1 VKIITKNKPINF
13 SNIFLLVILI
23 ICIIDPCFPSGG
35 YDHGTST
42 GKGQLE
48 LDFTWN
54 PFDLIEFGQTY
65 VVLGFGLTDRLD
77 LHCYYAHQTDHQDNY
92 YYGLFYQ
99 FMDSKYLD
107 LASAIGKR
115 HYTVSKIDDL
125 FFPQLL
131 FNIKFSKLLSL
142 GGAFVN
148 IQRIT
153 NDTLQSRGSAF
164 DIALHLPLSPL
175 IDLPSFIQ
183 EIKMVFGVFNPG
195 VFDSDHGDFLP
206 TYSIDITF
214 NRFLKNK

>member
-1 VKIITKNKPINF
+1 MFKNAI
-13 SNIFLLVILI
+13 ILI
-23 ICIIDPCFPSGG
+23 ILSVMPLFSSGG

-65 VVLGFGLTDRLD
+65 IVIGYGLTNHLD
-77 LHCYYAHQTDHQDNY
+77 IHGYYAHQTDHQDNY

-99 FMDSKYLD
+99 FIDSKYLD

-115 HYTVSKIDDL
+115 HYTVSDVDDL

-131 FNIKFSKLLSL
+131 YNIKFSKLLTV

-153 NDTLQSRGSAF
+153 NSTLKSRGTAF
-164 DIALHLPLSPL
+164 DVALYLPLSGV
-175 IDLPSFIQ
+175 IKLPKFIH
-183 EIKMVFGVFNPG
+183 ELKLALGIFNPG
-195 VFDSDHGDFLP
+195 VFESDHGDFLP

-214 NRFLKNK
+214 KKFSKNK

>member
-1 VKIITKNKPINF
+1 MKIIYKNIPINI
-13 SNIFLLVILI
+13 SKTILLVISI
-23 ICIIDPCFPSGG
+23 ICIVNPCFSSGG
-35 YDHGTST
+35 YDHGSST
-42 GKGQLE
+42 GRGQLE
-48 LDFTWN
+48 IDFTWN

-65 VVLGFGLTDRLD
+65 VVLGFGLTDRFD
-77 LHCYYAHQTDHQDNY
+77 LHCYYAHQNDHQDNY

-131 FNIKFSKLLSL
+131 FNIKFSKFVSL
-142 GGAFVN
+142 GGAYVN
-148 IQRIT
+148 IKRIT

-164 DIALHLPLSPL
+164 DISLQLPLSHL
-175 IDLPSFIQ
+175 INFPSYIQ

-206 TYSIDITF
+206 TYSVDITF
-214 NRFLKNK
+214 KSFFKK

>member
-1 VKIITKNKPINF
+1 MNSAKY
-13 SNIFLLVILI
+13 ILI
-23 ICIIDPCFPSGG
+23 VIIISVMPIFSSGG

-65 VVLGFGLTDRLD
+65 IVVGYGLTDRFD
-77 LHCYYAHQTDHQDNY
+77 IHGYYARQNDHQDNY

-99 FMDSKYLD
+99 FLDVKYLD
-107 LASAIGKR
+107 LATAIGR
-115 HYTVSKIDDL
+115 RQYTVSNIKDI

-131 FNIKFSKLLSL
+131 FNIKFSKDLTV

-153 NDTLQSRGSAF
+153 NTLKSRGT
-164 DIALHLPLSPL
+164 ALDVALYLPLSNVVK
-175 IDLPSFIQ
+175 LPKYVHELKIALG
-183 EIKMVFGVFNPG
+183 IFNPG
-195 VFDSDHGDFLP
+195 VFKPDRGDFLP

-214 NRFLKNK
+214 KKFGKDK

>member
-1 VKIITKNKPINF
+1 MLKNIII
-13 SNIFLLVILI
+13 ILLISVTTTF
-23 ICIIDPCFPSGG
+23 CSGG

-65 VVLGFGLTDRLD
+65 IVVGYGLTSRLD
-77 LHCYYAHQTDHQDNY
+77 IHGYFSHHTDHQDNY
-92 YYGLFYQ
+92 YYGVFYQ
-99 FMDSKYLD
+99 FIDSKYID

-115 HYTVSKIDDL
+115 HYTVSKLDDL

-153 NDTLQSRGSAF
+153 NNKLQSRGSAF
-164 DIALHLPLSPL
+164 DIALYLPLSTI
-175 IDLPSFIQ
+175 IDLPSYIQ
-183 EIKMVFGVFNPG
+183 EIKMAFGVFKPG

-214 NRFLKNK
+214 KKFTKNK

>member
-1 VKIITKNKPINF
+1 MY
-13 SNIFLLVILI
+13 VIVL
-23 ICIIDPCFPSGG
+23 PVFPSGG

-48 LDFTWN
+48 LDLTWN

-65 VVLGFGLTDRLD
+65 IVIGYGLTKRLD
-77 LHCYYAHQTDHQDNY
+77 IHGYYAHQTDHQDNY

-99 FMDSKYLD
+99 FIDSKYLD

-115 HYTVSKIDDL
+115 HYTVSKTDDL

-131 FNIKFSKLLSL
+131 FNIKVSKNFTI

-148 IQRIT
+148 IQRMT
-153 NDTLQSRGSAF
+153 DNTFRKKGTAF
-164 DIALHLPLSPL
+164 DVAIYLPLSRAVK
-175 IDLPSFIQ
+175 LPKFVH
-183 EIKMVFGVFNPG
+183 ELKLAFGLFNPG
-195 VFDSDHGDFLP
+195 VFESDHGKFLP

-214 NRFLKNK
+214 KKFGSNK

>member
-1 VKIITKNKPINF
+1 MFKNVIII
-13 SNIFLLVILI
+13 ILI
-23 ICIIDPCFPSGG
+23 SVIPIFSSGG

-42 GKGQLE
+42 GRGQLE

-65 VVLGFGLTDRLD
+65 IVFGYGLTNRLD
-77 LHCYYAHQTDHQDNY
+77 IHGYYAHQTDYQDNY

-99 FMDSKYLD
+99 FIDSKYLD

-115 HYTVSKIDDL
+115 HYTVSNVDDL

-131 FNIKFSKLLSL
+131 FNIKFSKFLTI

-153 NDTLQSRGSAF
+153 NEALQPKGSAV
-164 DIALHLPLSPL
+164 DIALYLPLSSV
-175 IDLPSFIQ
+175 IDLPSYIQ
-183 EIKMVFGVFNPG
+183 ELKIALGIFNPG
-195 VFDSDHGDFLP
+195 VFDSDHGEFLP

-214 NRFLKNK
+214 KKFFKNK

>member
-1 VKIITKNKPINF
+1 MLKNII
-13 SNIFLLVILI
+13 VILLI
-23 ICIIDPCFPSGG
+23 LVFPLFPSGG

-65 VVLGFGLTDRLD
+65 VVIGFGLTNRLD
-77 LHCYYAHQTDHQDNY
+77 IHGYYAHQTDQQDNY

-99 FMDSKYLD
+99 FIDSKYLD
-107 LASAIGKR
+107 LAAAIGKR
-115 HYTVSKIDDL
+115 HYTISKIDDL

-131 FNIKFSKLLSL
+131 YNIKLSKLVTI
-142 GGAFVN
+142 GGAYVN
-148 IQRIT
+148 IKRIT
-153 NDTLQSRGSAF
+153 NDTFKPRGTAF
-164 DIALHLPLSPL
+164 DIAIYLPLSSV
-175 IDLPSFIQ
+175 IKLPEFIH
-183 EIKMVFGVFNPG
+183 ELKIALGVFNPG

-214 NRFLKNK
+214 KKFGINK

>member
-1 VKIITKNKPINF
+1 MSRNIII
-13 SNIFLLVILI
+13 IILI
-23 ICIIDPCFPSGG
+23 SVIPLFSSGG

-65 VVLGFGLTDRLD
+65 IVIGYGLTNHLD
-77 LHCYYAHQTDHQDNY
+77 IHGYYAHQTDHQDNY
-92 YYGLFYQ
+92 YYGIFYQ
-99 FMDSKYLD
+99 FIDSKYLD

-115 HYTVSKIDDL
+115 HYTVSKIDDS

-131 FNIKFSKLLSL
+131 FNIKFSELLTI

-153 NDTLQSRGSAF
+153 NDKLQYRGSAF
-164 DIALHLPLSPL
+164 DIALHLPLSNV
-175 IDLPSFIQ
+175 IDFPSYIQ
-183 EIKMVFGVFNPG
+183 EIKIVFGVFNPG
-195 VFDSDHGDFLP
+195 VFDSNHGELLP

-214 NRFLKNK
+214 KKFFNNK

>member
-1 VKIITKNKPINF
+1 MLKNIII
-13 SNIFLLVILI
+13 IILI
-23 ICIIDPCFPSGG
+23 SVTTSFSSGG

-54 PFDLIEFGQTY
+54 PFDLIKFGQTY
-65 VVLGFGLTDRLD
+65 IVVGYGLTSRLD
-77 LHCYYAHQTDHQDNY
+77 IHGYFAHQTDHQDNY
-92 YYGLFYQ
+92 YYGVFYQ
-99 FMDSKYLD
+99 FIDSKYVD

-153 NDTLQSRGSAF
+153 KDKLHPRGSAF
-164 DIALHLPLSPL
+164 DIALYLPLSTI
-175 IDLPSFIQ
+175 IDLPSYIQ

-214 NRFLKNK
+214 KKFTKNK

>member
-1 VKIITKNKPINF
+1 MLRNIIIIVLISAIPIF
-13 SNIFLLVILI
+13 S
-23 ICIIDPCFPSGG
+23 SGG

-65 VVLGFGLTDRLD
+65 IVVGYGLTNHLD
-77 LHCYYAHQTDHQDNY
+77 IHGYYAHQTDHQDNY

-99 FMDSKYLD
+99 FIDSKYLD

-131 FNIKFSKLLSL
+131 FNIKFSKFLTV

-153 NDTLQSRGSAF
+153 NDTYQSRGSAF
-164 DIALHLPLSPL
+164 DIALQFPLSNV
-175 IDLPSFIQ
+175 IDLPSYVQ
-183 EIKMVFGVFNPG
+183 ELKIVLGIFNPG
-195 VFDSDHGDFLP
+195 VFDPDHGEFLP

-214 NRFLKNK
+214 KKFFKNK

>member
-1 VKIITKNKPINF
+1 MNRIII
-13 SNIFLLVILI
+13 ILVFGLAIPL
-23 ICIIDPCFPSGG
+23 FGSGG

-54 PFDLIEFGQTY
+54 PFDVIEFGQSY
-65 VVLGFGLTDRLD
+65 IVIGYGLTDCID
-77 LHCYYAHQTDHQDNY
+77 IHGYYSHQADHQDNY

-99 FMDSKYLD
+99 FVNAKYLD
-107 LASAIGKR
+107 LATAIGRR
-115 HYTVSKIDDL
+115 HYTVSEINDL

-131 FNIKFSKLLSL
+131 YNIKISKDLTI

-153 NDTLQSRGSAF
+153 EKTLHPRGTAF
-164 DIALHLPLSPL
+164 DIAMHIPLSNAVK
-175 IDLPSFIQ
+175 LPKYIH
-183 EIKMVFGVFNPG
+183 EIKLVLGMFNPG
-195 VFDSDHGDFLP
+195 VFESDHGKFLP

-214 NRFLKNK
+214 NKFCNN

>member
-1 VKIITKNKPINF
+1 MLRNIII
-13 SNIFLLVILI
+13 IILI
-23 ICIIDPCFPSGG
+23 SINPMFSSGG

-48 LDFTWN
+48 LDFTCN

-65 VVLGFGLTDRLD
+65 IVIGYGLTDRFD
-77 LHCYYAHQTDHQDNY
+77 IHGYFARQTDHQNNY

-99 FMDSKYLD
+99 FIDSKYLD
-107 LASAIGKR
+107 LATAIGKR

-131 FNIKFSKLLSL
+131 FNIKFSKLLTV

-153 NDTLQSRGSAF
+153 NDKLQPRGSAF
-164 DIALHLPLSPL
+164 DIALHLSLSSMVN
-175 IDLPSFIQ
+175 LPNFVQ
-183 EIKMVFGVFNPG
+183 EIKIVMGVFSPG

-214 NRFLKNK
+214 KKFSKNK